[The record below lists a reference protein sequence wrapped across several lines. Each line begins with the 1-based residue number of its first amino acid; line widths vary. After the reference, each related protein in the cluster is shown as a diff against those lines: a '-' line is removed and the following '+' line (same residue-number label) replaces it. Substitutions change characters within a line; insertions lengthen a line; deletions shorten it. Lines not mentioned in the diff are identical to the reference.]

1 VVTQSLERVIDR
13 LHPFPLSQV
22 GRVTLVD
29 LLTHRLPVVDA
40 IFAFRQAAAVVVVV
54 IVEVDRVAA
63 CHQRRSGVV

>member
-1 VVTQSLERVIDR
+1 MTQSLECVIDR

-22 GRVTLVD
+22 SRVTLVD

-40 IFAFRQAAAVVVVV
+40 IFAFRQAVAAVVVVV
-54 IVEVDRVAA
+54 VVEVDRVAA